1 MVKISIT
8 DGQKQRHL
16 MVEGTLVAPWVAEW
30 KAAVEEARA
39 YLYGRE
45 LLVELTDVTAINQEA
60 ENALLALMNEGVTV
74 RCYGVFIKHVL
85 EELARRRQ
93 TGGQKA
99 GRR

>member
-1 MVKISIT
+1 MLKISIA
-8 DGQKQRHL
+8 GSQRHRYL
-16 MVEGTLVAPWVAEW
+16 MVEGILVAPWVAGL

-60 ENALLALMNEGVTV
+60 ENTLLALMNEGVTV
-74 RCYGVFIKHVL
+74 RCHGVFMKHVL

-99 GRR
+99 GRK